1 MSSKRKSDVSVDK
14 SKKKV
19 KKDESDGDEFDDE
32 NDSMSDASNNG
43 ADDPDDKSSEP
54 VQEFL
59 PGSEASEKLVS
70 KALIKKP
77 LKVYVLIQKKSG
89 LKRVNINLTFLE

>member
-1 MSSKRKSDVSVDK
+1 MSSKRKSDVTVDK

-43 ADDPDDKSSEP
+43 ADDPEDKSSDA

-59 PGSEASEKLVS
+59 PGSEASEKLVNILLN
-70 KALIKKP
+70 KQILN
-77 LKVYVLIQKKSG
+77 YVFIQK
-89 LKRVNINLTFLE
+89 

>member
-1 MSSKRKSDVSVDK
+1 MSSKRKSDVSLDK

-19 KKDESDGDEFDDE
+19 KKDESDGDDFDDE
-32 NDSMSDASNNG
+32 NDSLSDASNNG
-43 ADDPDDKSSEP
+43 ADDPEDKSSEP

-70 KALIKKP
+70 ILWMKQQENN
-77 LKVYVLIQKKSG
+77 VLIQKKW
-89 LKRVNINLTFLE
+89 LEIK

>member
-1 MSSKRKSDVSVDK
+1 MSSKRKSDVSLDK

-32 NDSMSDASNNG
+32 NDSLSDASNNG
-43 ADDPDDKSSEP
+43 ADDLEDKTAEP

-70 KALIKKP
+70 TANNGRGEKK
-77 LKVYVLIQKKSG
+77 
-89 LKRVNINLTFLE
+89 TF